1 MRTILFGG
9 LLLVMLG
16 VGVVQA
22 NRDGEEGGFVSGWI
36 ASPQRSPEAAAAPAA
51 KAPDTTPRTAMSA
64 AEPSVLAA
72 GELSVIDS
80 DAQVPMVRYFDAGGS
95 LHMVRGFAQ
104 VPAQHRADA
113 VVVGRGNVNV
123 VSIPAPTRVAF
134 QDWQPASNPS
144 RKEVVLFSA
153 TWCGAC
159 KRAKRHLDRQGVRYE
174 ERDIDDDASAK
185 QEVRDI
191 LGGRIAVPLLSV
203 DGRYISG
210 FRPDVYDQALGKS

>member
-1 MRTILFGG
+1 
-9 LLLVMLG
+9 
-16 VGVVQA
+16 
-22 NRDGEEGGFVSGWI
+22 
-36 ASPQRSPEAAAAPAA
+36 
-51 KAPDTTPRTAMSA
+51 MSA

-72 GELSVIDS
+72 GELSVLDS
-80 DAQVPMVRYFDAGGS
+80 DAQVPMVRYFDSAGS

-104 VPAQHRADA
+104 VPAQHRPDA

-123 VSIPAPTRVAF
+123 VSIPAPTSVAF
-134 QDWQPASNPS
+134 RDWKSDPNPNHS
-144 RKEVVLFSA
+144 EVVLFSA

-185 QEVRDI
+185 QEVRDV
-191 LGGRIAVPLLSV
+191 LGGRIAIPLLSV

-210 FRPDVYDQALGKS
+210 FRPDVYDQALGKG

>member
-1 MRTILFGG
+1 MRAILFGG
-9 LLLVMLG
+9 LLLVVLG

-22 NRDGEEGGFVSGWI
+22 NRGGEGGIVSGWI
-36 ASPQRSPEAAAAPAA
+36 HSPEPSPEAGSAPASQG
-51 KAPDTTPRTAMSA
+51 PDPTPRAARSA

-72 GELSVIDS
+72 GELSVLDS
-80 DAQVPMVRYFDAGGS
+80 DAQVPMVRYFDSAGS

-134 QDWQPASNPS
+134 RDWKSDPNPNHS
-144 RKEVVLFSA
+144 EVVLFSA

-159 KRAKRHLDRQGVRYE
+159 KRARRHLDRQGVRYE

-185 QEVRDI
+185 QEVRDV
-191 LGGRIAVPLLSV
+191 LGGRIAIPLLSV